1 MSMVTYPLN
10 NIEYSAE
17 DAELFHVTRTSGV
30 YETNSFD
37 YSITGADN
45 TIVIGTGIAWIKNS
59 EFSGKVVAQ
68 KELVSIDMGLPD
80 SNYPRIDAI
89 VIRFDANANATEI
102 SVKMGSASSSPVAPS
117 VVRTE
122 SVYELHLYHVRRDA
136 GSLTISASNITDL
149 RPNENYCGLMSDSVT
164 QAVDKTLELSGVAA
178 DAAAVGDALKLKAP
192 ASAIGTNKVF
202 SKLTDIGIKEFPTT
216 MKAVAA
222 AMPNNSTLMLDS
234 RDIISD
240 GVNEISDLG
249 LTHQGMYMFMKGN
262 TTARLSLLHI
272 YSTTSGSTCY
282 MNYGGY
288 AMTTDVVTWIIGERQ
303 DGTYP
308 DCRWRTAADGV
319 GEWINPPMVAGTEY
333 RTTERWNGKPVYTQL
348 VNFGALPDNTTK
360 SVTVT
365 ASGVTDV
372 VGYEARYSNG
382 KSGAVLYSGGDVI
395 SSFTI
400 KSGKFTFSVT
410 APANSSGYSLMIL
423 FKYVK

>member
-1 MSMVTYPLN
+1 MHDRQPGAPGQYKAVVTTTELLKMQNGEQFTITMTRDDQP
-10 NIEYSAE
+10 IVEGTPYSKA
-17 DAELFHVTRTSGV
+17 AV
-30 YETNSFD
+30 
-37 YSITGADN
+37 
-45 TIVIGTGIAWIKNS
+45 
-59 EFSGKVVAQ
+59 
-68 KELVSIDMGLPD
+68 LPD
-80 SNYPRIDAI
+80 DLADIICPD
-89 VIRFDANANATEI
+89 
-102 SVKMGSASSSPVAPS
+102 VADP
-117 VVRTE
+117 T
-122 SVYELHLYHVRRDA
+122 
-136 GSLTISASNITDL
+136 
-149 RPNENYCGLMSDSVT
+149 P
-164 QAVDKTLELSGVAA
+164 A
-178 DAAAVGDALKLKAP
+178 DALRALQAAKAP

-202 SKLTDIGIKEFPTT
+202 SKLTDIGITEFPTT

-234 RDIISD
+234 RDIIS
-240 GVNEISDLG
+240 GGTNEISDLG
-249 LTHQGMYMFMKGN
+249 LTYQGMYMFMKGN

-303 DGTYP
+303 DSTYP

-319 GEWINPPMVAGTEY
+319 GEWINPPMVLGEEY

-372 VGYEARYSNG
+372 VGYEARYSDG

-400 KSGKFTFSVT
+400 QSGKFTFSVT